1 MEDYIEDYRY
11 NNCFWKKS
19 GQLYTHSD
27 NKFYEYMSIG
37 EIFQK
42 MSNDIYRL
50 SESFG
55 DLKKLYKKPNE
66 PEYTRE
72 KGINVIFYTI
82 KLIKNEFLKLS
93 KKIGEIANKI
103 LEKKDTYE
111 SKNLPTRM
119 CEEAFKKYDDELKKL
134 TNVQKSYFDT
144 MNKVVEILFK
154 Y

>member
-1 MEDYIEDYRY
+1 MEDYVEDYRY

-111 SKNLPTRM
+111 SKNLPT
-119 CEEAFKKYDDELKKL
+119 K
-134 TNVQKSYFDT
+134 
-144 MNKVVEILFK
+144 
-154 Y
+154 

>member
-19 GQLYTHSD
+19 GQLYNHSD

-82 KLIKNEFLKLS
+82 KLYTFFEFVVNKSSNPLIRNSLFNEIDKLDKS
-93 KKIGEIANKI
+93 
-103 LEKKDTYE
+103 
-111 SKNLPTRM
+111 
-119 CEEAFKKYDDELKKL
+119 
-134 TNVQKSYFDT
+134 VQ
-144 MNKVVEILFK
+144 
-154 Y
+154 